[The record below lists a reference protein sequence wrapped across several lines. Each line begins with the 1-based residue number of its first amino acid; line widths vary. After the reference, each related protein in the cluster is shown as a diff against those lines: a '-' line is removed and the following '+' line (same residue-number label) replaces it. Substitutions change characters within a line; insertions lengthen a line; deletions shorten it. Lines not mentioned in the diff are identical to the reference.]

1 VPEPDI
7 FAKQNDFG
15 TTVSRVLT
23 DADGNPVDLSSATVK
38 FRMQPITGG
47 AVKVDADATVLAGT
61 GGTVTYTWGTA
72 NLDTPGVFLA
82 EWQAT
87 YVGGTILTFPNGGY
101 DRVLVTPDIGTVP

>member
-23 DADGNPVDLSSATVK
+23 DANGDAVNLTSATVK

-47 AVKVDADATVLAGT
+47 PVKVDADATVLAGA
-61 GGTVTYTWGTA
+61 GGSVYYTWGTA
-72 NLDTPGVFLA
+72 NLDTAGVFLA

-87 YVGGTILTFPNGGY
+87 YPGGTILTFPNGGF
-101 DRVLVTPDIGTVP
+101 DRVYVTPDVGTVP